1 MSNLRQWLEEGPYT
15 LALSSGFFGFF
26 AHVGVLLAL
35 EENGLVPSEMSGASA
50 GALAGGCWAAGC
62 SAESLRQL
70 LFELKRQDF
79 WDPSFGFG
87 LLKGERFRKFV
98 DKVTPVSS
106 IEECR
111 VPLKIS
117 AFDLY
122 TQSTHVL
129 EQGSLSEGIY
139 ASCAVPLLFHP
150 IKIDRGFYL
159 DGSIKDRPGLS
170 GISDNARVLCHHILT
185 RRTIGRPKKLLQP
198 IYRQNTVTVVV
209 QGLQPVNP
217 FQLENGKQA
226 LLQAHH
232 AMRCALGKPVD
243 GQLIHV

>member
-1 MSNLRQWLEEGPYT
+1 MPSLRQWLKKGPYT

-35 EENGLVPSEMSGASA
+35 EENGLAPSEVSGASA

-62 SAESLRQL
+62 SAESLRRL

-87 LLKGERFRKFV
+87 LLKGERFRTFV
-98 DKVTPVSS
+98 AKVTPVSA

-117 AFDLY
+117 VFDLY
-122 TQSTHVL
+122 TRSTHVL
-129 EQGSLSEGIY
+129 ERGSLSEGIY

-150 IKIDRGFYL
+150 IKINKGLYL

-170 GISDNARVLCHHILT
+170 GISDNTRVLYHHILT
-185 RRTIGRPKKLLQP
+185 RRMAGCLIKLSRPMP
-198 IYRQNTVTVVV
+198 RRHMMTVVV
-209 QGLQPVNP
+209 QQLQPVNP
-217 FQLENGKQA
+217 FRLEYGKRA
-226 LLQAHH
+226 LLQAHQ
-232 AMRCALGKPVD
+232 AMRHALEKPID

>member
-1 MSNLRQWLEEGPYT
+1 MSNLRQWLEKEPYT
-15 LALSSGFFGFF
+15 LALSSGFFSIF

-35 EENGLVPSEMSGASA
+35 EENRLAPSEVSGASA

-87 LLKGERFRKFV
+87 LLKGERFRIFI
-98 DKVTPVSS
+98 DKVTPISA

-122 TQSTHVL
+122 TRSTHVL
-129 EQGSLSEGIY
+129 ERGSLSEGIY

-150 IKIDRGFYL
+150 IKINMGFYL
-159 DGSIKDRPGLS
+159 DWSIKDRPGLS
-170 GISDNARVLCHHILT
+170 GISDNARVLYHHILARHT
-185 RRTIGRPKKLLQP
+185 VGRPKKLSRP
-198 IYRQNTVTVVV
+198 IPRQNMMTVVV
-209 QGLQPVNP
+209 QRLEPVNP
-217 FQLENGKQA
+217 FRLENGKRA
-226 LLQAHH
+226 LLQAHY
-232 AMRCALGKPVD
+232 AMRRALEKPID
-243 GQLIHV
+243 RQLVHV